1 MDKNLN
7 RPKKG
12 RNKFNLNQ
20 PNPMSFTHGK
30 RLNQIYPMINYENG
44 NAFIPNQEY
53 MGNQPYPENMYQIP
67 MTMPIQMTNLQT
79 KEQNIKN
86 AFKKYLKKNNMPYN
100 QAEQYNFGEN
110 EMSLEDNPQI
120 PNKKFNYKSLKNSRI
135 QRKRKNIQKSNKDLS
150 INNNYIKSGQ
160 GNRAISTEGN
170 FNYEEDIPQAY
181 YNDNL
186 NINNNISGQKG
197 GRKKATSVE
206 YNNRS
211 NKYKKRFNRYTKAK
225 KNIEEK
231 NIINNNQY
239 NPYNSDS
246 SNSGQKNNN
255 LKPYNYKSNNPSD
268 IENDSNL
275 NNYYSN
281 EEEFEDEDKN
291 SQIIEVVED
300 DKSITPKEV
309 IDIKK
314 IHLVEKPETST
325 DEKIIIKSNISE
337 DKVPKK
343 APKNKIIP
351 ELEEMCSEKE
361 IIEREKD
368 KDIDRFEIDA
378 DAFPDKRPI
387 KSRMVQKYKR
397 KRGKILILNDPK
409 EIRNVSAINK
419 SINYLIE
426 QILDCDTTN
435 TIKVPDGFDISPMDI
450 IQFIT
455 DRFTAIYKTI
465 EILVDNVDNLLNNCS
480 FIENMAKM
488 IRTII
493 IFFNLC
499 LDWYDDQSTKEINSL
514 IDNLLLPLLEYFKD
528 IIINESKYEYNFLD
542 KEKDEFLSYY
552 LFVKL
557 KNDRKNLEKYYKEM
571 KELLN
576 NNQSLIKIE
585 LVNEIYKILKNKD
598 YEKFMDIIKND
609 EKCDYLIGCF
619 LSLFFKEINCDG
631 LMKLSLKKKDLS
643 YRQIFDNLIF
653 EENEEIRD
661 FLVWYGITKEK
672 IRYSPNDFDIV
683 IININ
688 NKNKILDYD
697 KAPQKTNKR
706 YIEKKKNDKLRKDI
720 VSKKIGFIK
729 NSKYNIS
736 QNEKNAKIFN
746 IEEEKQI
753 IKAQSLINSDLS
765 KDKSN
770 QNLESPFIKINNLKP
785 SNSQKD
791 LINNKANLNESFIS
805 KTSFRQLFPSTDNK
819 INTKLNFFQENSNK
833 SEKKITS
840 SSKDKD
846 NDEFLKPFT
855 PKKISFEI
863 EKKKQNIIISN
874 DENKSLDLLSHPSI
888 SSIEGPSKYYS
899 NFNEQTIEFFC
910 DVASP
915 IINKIIF
922 DRKLNFIYRLKFIA
936 EKYKMKLELIED
948 YINRRKFFVLH
959 ELKKCCLNKKFTKEY
974 YKELINYNNNLNSEN
989 TNENIAFKIENKNLA
1004 NNKNFELLTYEDIIY
1019 FLIKDFEI
1027 LEEQKYN
1034 EENEEIL
1041 LLNHLQINIYTT
1053 KDLIRSTKI
1062 ISSLKLNKK
1071 LLKYNN
1077 DGSEF
1082 TIIDNNITINSN
1094 NKLCLIIKFIFVDQI
1109 IDLDSYIY
1117 DNQKNIS
1124 KYSILIPFFDI
1135 MESNLENQQILTK
1148 FFTILDLGLGS
1159 FIKKDIIFFF
1169 IKRDIE
1175 QNSNLYKDYQ
1185 NMQNDFIFNLMQK
1198 YSNKRNKNEIIY
1210 IDDDYENNEKVKEK
1224 IIYLSPID
1232 EFGKCYQEYIKY
1244 LNNKAFVELFENNK
1258 SFHLN
1263 AFNPKEK
1270 LISFESHVND
1280 LNFLINYYLNTTEN
1294 DLKKYLTEINCL
1306 NYFYNNKLCIEILIG
1321 FIICK
1326 ILLTYYQYICLSFAN
1341 ELFTIPFYI
1350 SDNELLILEDNLLNS
1365 GSIFRQI
1372 NLDGYSKLWR
1382 ECLNLDINKKKN
1394 LFSYFDIFSE
1404 IICSYNLISDI
1415 DIQDYEFCFRKQY
1428 YDFNLEK
1435 KNYEISKN
1443 FVDFFNKIVKKFVSN
1458 NNLNIRKNNTSE
1470 IFKSIYEKNK
1480 ITLLSNIAKILTNN
1494 SICFNE
1500 SLLYINGVGELY
1512 HGLEKVEILEYQ
1524 KNSQNLSNLNKKRKR
1539 NVLKIEKMKISNE
1552 LNNNFKRKNYI
1563 QLNKKININ
1572 KNNNENCGIKN
1583 NLIDINESIDKNN
1596 KSSISNNSGDIND
1609 EYYKCFRSIKKYII
1623 PKFP

>member
-1 MDKNLN
+1 
-7 RPKKG
+7 
-12 RNKFNLNQ
+12 
-20 PNPMSFTHGK
+20 
-30 RLNQIYPMINYENG
+30 
-44 NAFIPNQEY
+44 
-53 MGNQPYPENMYQIP
+53 
-67 MTMPIQMTNLQT
+67 
-79 KEQNIKN
+79 
-86 AFKKYLKKNNMPYN
+86 
-100 QAEQYNFGEN
+100 
-110 EMSLEDNPQI
+110 
-120 PNKKFNYKSLKNSRI
+120 
-135 QRKRKNIQKSNKDLS
+135 
-150 INNNYIKSGQ
+150 
-160 GNRAISTEGN
+160 
-170 FNYEEDIPQAY
+170 
-181 YNDNL
+181 
-186 NINNNISGQKG
+186 
-197 GRKKATSVE
+197 
-206 YNNRS
+206 
-211 NKYKKRFNRYTKAK
+211 
-225 KNIEEK
+225 
-231 NIINNNQY
+231 
-239 NPYNSDS
+239 
-246 SNSGQKNNN
+246 
-255 LKPYNYKSNNPSD
+255 
-268 IENDSNL
+268 
-275 NNYYSN
+275 
-281 EEEFEDEDKN
+281 
-291 SQIIEVVED
+291 
-300 DKSITPKEV
+300 
-309 IDIKK
+309 
-314 IHLVEKPETST
+314 
-325 DEKIIIKSNISE
+325 
-337 DKVPKK
+337 
-343 APKNKIIP
+343 
-351 ELEEMCSEKE
+351 
-361 IIEREKD
+361 
-368 KDIDRFEIDA
+368 
-378 DAFPDKRPI
+378 
-387 KSRMVQKYKR
+387 
-397 KRGKILILNDPK
+397 
-409 EIRNVSAINK
+409 
-419 SINYLIE
+419 
-426 QILDCDTTN
+426 
-435 TIKVPDGFDISPMDI
+435 
-450 IQFIT
+450 
-455 DRFTAIYKTI
+455 
-465 EILVDNVDNLLNNCS
+465 
-480 FIENMAKM
+480 
-488 IRTII
+488 
-493 IFFNLC
+493 
-499 LDWYDDQSTKEINSL
+499 
-514 IDNLLLPLLEYFKD
+514 
-528 IIINESKYEYNFLD
+528 
-542 KEKDEFLSYY
+542 
-552 LFVKL
+552 
-557 KNDRKNLEKYYKEM
+557 
-571 KELLN
+571 
-576 NNQSLIKIE
+576 
-585 LVNEIYKILKNKD
+585 
-598 YEKFMDIIKND
+598 
-609 EKCDYLIGCF
+609 
-619 LSLFFKEINCDG
+619 
-631 LMKLSLKKKDLS
+631 
-643 YRQIFDNLIF
+643 
-653 EENEEIRD
+653 
-661 FLVWYGITKEK
+661 
-672 IRYSPNDFDIV
+672 
-683 IININ
+683 
-688 NKNKILDYD
+688 
-697 KAPQKTNKR
+697 
-706 YIEKKKNDKLRKDI
+706 
-720 VSKKIGFIK
+720 
-729 NSKYNIS
+729 
-736 QNEKNAKIFN
+736 
-746 IEEEKQI
+746 
-753 IKAQSLINSDLS
+753 
-765 KDKSN
+765 
-770 QNLESPFIKINNLKP
+770 
-785 SNSQKD
+785 
-791 LINNKANLNESFIS
+791 
-805 KTSFRQLFPSTDNK
+805 
-819 INTKLNFFQENSNK
+819 
-833 SEKKITS
+833 
-840 SSKDKD
+840 
-846 NDEFLKPFT
+846 
-855 PKKISFEI
+855 
-863 EKKKQNIIISN
+863 
-874 DENKSLDLLSHPSI
+874 
-888 SSIEGPSKYYS
+888 
-899 NFNEQTIEFFC
+899 
-910 DVASP
+910 
-915 IINKIIF
+915 
-922 DRKLNFIYRLKFIA
+922 
-936 EKYKMKLELIED
+936 MKLELIED

-1443 FVDFFNKIVKKFVSN
+1443 LVDFFNKIVKKFVSN